1 MFLFYVKKIL
11 ADQKEETQK
20 LMTLFISKVLCS
32 FEVRKNGLTGK
43 AGLWMHGLVAWTLDA
58 WTLKLSTRL
67 GSPVAFSLT
76 PDFLDAS
83 RLRLLKP
90 KNILDVT
97 KNL

>member
-1 MFLFYVKKIL
+1 
-11 ADQKEETQK
+11 
-20 LMTLFISKVLCS
+20 MTLFISKVLCS
-32 FEVRKNGLTGK
+32 FKVRKNGHTGK

-58 WTLKLSTRL
+58 WTLKPSTRL
-67 GSPVAFSLT
+67 GLPVAFSLT
-76 PDFLDAS
+76 TDFLGTL

>member
-1 MFLFYVKKIL
+1 
-11 ADQKEETQK
+11 
-20 LMTLFISKVLCS
+20 MTLFISKVLCP

-76 PDFLDAS
+76 PDFPDAS